1 MGEGRGKK
9 TRGKKNYSI
18 GGRKKPKAEA
28 KRAKSR
34 DNQKLPKPS
43 TTHPLGPRQRLQ
55 QASE

>member
-1 MGEGRGKK
+1 MGGGGGK
-9 TRGKKNYSI
+9 TRGKKKLLHR
-18 GGRKKPKAEA
+18 GQKKPKAEA
-28 KRAKSR
+28 KKAKSR

>member
-1 MGEGRGKK
+1 MGGGGGK
-9 TRGKKNYSI
+9 TRGKKKLLHR
-18 GGRKKPKAEA
+18 GQKKTQSRSK
-28 KRAKSR
+28 KAKSR